1 MVTPTA
7 HTDIHATQTTSAA
20 QVLQVL
26 LSQGKIRPIDLAF
39 GEFIASQ
46 ESHNAGNIGVL
57 GAYLSL
63 RLGEQDSCLPIAEL
77 GQPFLPHFRFP
88 VASELRQQLSQARCV
103 AVIDG
108 ADSLDDP
115 ASARPLVVDNNKLY
129 LQRYWQYEVQ
139 LAAKINQ
146 LTAQHDELD
155 IVAGHQLLGQLF
167 VDEGDAGQAADW
179 QKVAV
184 CLAASQKVS
193 MITGGP
199 GTGKTTTVI
208 RLMALLQGLARASNK
223 RITIKLAAPT
233 GKAAAR
239 LSQSIAAAK
248 SDLPADLQADL
259 PSQCSTIH
267 RLLGSIPNS
276 PFFKFNQ
283 QHPLHLDVLIVDEAS
298 MVDLPLMAKLFA
310 ALPQRA
316 KIVLLGDKDQL
327 ASVEAGSV
335 LSDMCAAAMQSQAT
349 VDNQPPSYSDTLLKT
364 LSDLCQRA
372 FVAPDNQQRISDS
385 LALLHKSYRFSAN
398 SGIGRLARAINARQ
412 LHQVKALYA
421 DEQVTDVLWYQTA
434 DPKLLVG
441 KLLAGYQEYFSALT
455 QAQTETQRL
464 AVYAKLQRQQVLCA
478 QKSAPWGVHHIN
490 ALVEAELQKQ
500 GLIDTSRDF
509 YPGRPVM
516 LNQNDH
522 SLGLYNGDI
531 GIVLQD
537 PEQSL
542 LYKVWFVTAKGTLRG
557 VLPSRLPPHETVYA
571 MTIHKSQ
578 GSEFDHVYLCLP
590 RVETR
595 SQGRLLSRELL
606 YTGLTRSKKTFS
618 LFSDEPALSIC
629 LQRQCKRGS
638 GLADRL
644 L

>member
-1 MVTPTA
+1 MVTLTA
-7 HTDIHATQTTSAA
+7 HTDTDITHSTAA
-20 QVLQVL
+20 QVLPLL

-46 ESHNAGNIGVL
+46 ETQNACCIGVL

-63 RLGEQDSCLPIAEL
+63 RLGEQDSCLLIDQL

-88 VASELRQQLSQARCV
+88 TASELRQQLSQAKCV
-103 AVIDG
+103 AVINS
-108 ADSLDDP
+108 ADSQDNP
-115 ASARPLVVDNNKLY
+115 ASARPLVLDNNQIY

-146 LTAQHDELD
+146 LTAQHHKLD
-155 IVAGHQLLGQLF
+155 IATGRQLLGQLF
-167 VDEGDAGQAADW
+167 VDNDDTRQGADW

-223 RITIKLAAPT
+223 RISIKLAAPT

-248 SDLPADLQADL
+248 SDLPGDLQADL

-310 ALPQRA
+310 ALPQRG

-335 LSDMCAAAMQSQAT
+335 LSDMCAAAMQSKAT
-349 VDNQPPSYSDTLLKT
+349 VNNQPPSYSDSLLNT
-364 LSDLCQRA
+364 LSDLCQRK
-372 FVAPDNQQRISDS
+372 FLAPSNQLRISDS
-385 LALLHKSYRFSAN
+385 LALLHKSYRFSEN

-421 DEQVTDVLWYQTA
+421 DEQVTDVLWYQTG

-441 KLLAGYQEYFSALT
+441 KLLAGYQDYFSALT
-455 QAQTETQRL
+455 EAKTESQRL

-500 GLIDTSRDF
+500 GLIDTTRDF

-531 GIVLQD
+531 GIVLQE

-542 LYKVWFVTAKGTLRG
+542 LYKVWFVTAQGTLRG

-595 SQGRLLSRELL
+595 SQGRLLSQELL

-618 LFSDEPALSIC
+618 LFSDERALAIC

-638 GLADRL
+638 GLAERL

>member
-7 HTDIHATQTTSAA
+7 HTDITVTQSTAA
-20 QVLQVL
+20 QVLPLL

-46 ESHNAGNIGVL
+46 ETQNACCIGVL

-63 RLGEQDSCLPIAEL
+63 RLGEQDSCLPIAQL

-88 VASELRQQLSQARCV
+88 AASELRQQLSQARCV

-108 ADSLDDP
+108 DGGPDNP
-115 ASARPLVVDNNKLY
+115 ASARPLVIDNNQLY

-146 LTAQHDELD
+146 LTAQHHELD
-155 IVAGHQLLGQLF
+155 IVAGRQLLGQLF
-167 VDEGDAGQAADW
+167 GHDGNAGQGADW

-223 RITIKLAAPT
+223 RISIKLAAPT

-248 SDLPADLQADL
+248 NDLPGDLQADL

-310 ALPQRA
+310 ALPERG

-335 LSDMCAAAMQSQAT
+335 LSDMCAAAMQSAAT
-349 VDNQPPSYSDTLLKT
+349 VNNQPPSYSDTLQST
-364 LSDLCQRA
+364 LFDLCQEA
-372 FVAPDNQQRISDS
+372 FLAPGNQLRISDS
-385 LALLHKSYRFSAN
+385 LALLHKSYRFSEN
-398 SGIGRLARAINARQ
+398 SGIGRLARAMNARQ

-421 DEQVTDVLWYQTA
+421 DEQVADVLWYQSA

-441 KLLAGYQEYFSALT
+441 KLLAGYQDYFSALT
-455 QAQTETQRL
+455 EAKTEAQRL

-542 LYKVWFVTAKGTLRG
+542 LYKVWFVTAQGTLRG

-618 LFSDEPALSIC
+618 LFSDEQALSIC